1 MATRRSITTP
11 KFQEDETKTKSDF
24 FNDFSDNN
32 NADVPETRIPKTAQ
46 DEKAAHTKAQRVKT
60 GLTIFG
66 SFVMLLL
73 AGPFYACLLIF
84 IIEIGLFREII
95 NLKRNY
101 MRETLIKSTTYLV
114 WYIYIIGSIFFFF
127 YNFHQ
132 MLLRSDSPIMRF
144 IAQYRNSIFFALY
157 LVGFLLFVMSLK
169 FGFIRY
175 QVRLFLETHIS
186 LVLVAAVGSIMNVIY
201 EGIIWFFVAAVAVIL
216 NDLFAYQVGLMFG
229 KTRLIDLSPK
239 KTVEGFIGGFV
250 GTLIV
255 MRLVA

>member
-1 MATRRSITTP
+1 
-11 KFQEDETKTKSDF
+11 
-24 FNDFSDNN
+24 
-32 NADVPETRIPKTAQ
+32 
-46 DEKAAHTKAQRVKT
+46 
-60 GLTIFG
+60 
-66 SFVMLLL
+66 
-73 AGPFYACLLIF
+73 
-84 IIEIGLFREII
+84 
-95 NLKRNY
+95 